1 MSAGSKAVEK
11 EEWHEAIEHFEA
23 ALKEKSDD
31 EDAKIAIEQVGFLHA
46 GIEEMLDGDV
56 EEGVKEIEEVAEGS
70 HKFEVVIHKA
80 EEILTYVETIK
91 GNLEEIEELAEKADY
106 EAALEEL
113 ENLQKN
119 EAEEKYI
126 VAFEEHISDLEKE
139 VKKEKL
145 LTYMEGYV
153 ATENDHGQ
161 VIACEVTNSDI
172 VCGLILIDLY
182 YLATFD
188 KIEWLS
194 DDGLRLKMTDG
205 STVDVTDITETSFR
219 MHGYSFEVADKEE
232 INKSIEYTNLDEHLD
247 REKIKDI
254 FDQGLGGDV
263 FEVYPKEAASSE
275 SENEESMTSAGQDS
289 GKSSLEAYTD
299 EEIM

>member
-1 MSAGSKAVEK
+1 MEGCKMSLNFRIIVFTSVMLGLFFLVGCSNQAYEDAMSAGSKAVEK

-126 VAFEEHISDLEKE
+126 VAF
-139 VKKEKL
+139 
-145 LTYMEGYV
+145 
-153 ATENDHGQ
+153 
-161 VIACEVTNSDI
+161 
-172 VCGLILIDLY
+172 
-182 YLATFD
+182 
-188 KIEWLS
+188 
-194 DDGLRLKMTDG
+194 
-205 STVDVTDITETSFR
+205 
-219 MHGYSFEVADKEE
+219 
-232 INKSIEYTNLDEHLD
+232 
-247 REKIKDI
+247 
-254 FDQGLGGDV
+254 
-263 FEVYPKEAASSE
+263 
-275 SENEESMTSAGQDS
+275 
-289 GKSSLEAYTD
+289 
-299 EEIM
+299 